1 MGLKKIVRYTCS
13 TKVSSFIPM
22 VLNAVATVLLVVFG
36 LVKCSMDD
44 IEPAEKTLFYCI
56 LLCAI
61 VLVLSFA
68 VYNAYRYKRPVDKHK
83 VIILNKFLCR
93 IYIKSK
99 LLFVLL
105 TFIAHV
111 GLFLLLG
118 LIVDWIDYGT
128 VNFLSSFVEIVLDW
142 IIESCILGLTF
153 TTVSF
158 NDYYSYFKSKQ

>member
-1 MGLKKIVRYTCS
+1 MGLEKIVRYTCS

-36 LVKCSMDD
+36 LVKYSMDD
-44 IEPAEKTLFYCI
+44 IEPAEKTLFFVI
-56 LLCAI
+56 MLCAI
-61 VLVLSFA
+61 VIVLSFT

-111 GLFLLLG
+111 GFFLLLG

>member
-1 MGLKKIVRYTCS
+1 MGLEKIVRYTCS

-36 LVKCSMDD
+36 LVKYSMDD
-44 IEPAEKTLFYCI
+44 IEPAEKTLFFVI
-56 LLCAI
+56 MLCAI
-61 VLVLSFA
+61 VIVLSFT

-128 VNFLSSFVEIVLDW
+128 VNFLSSFVEIVLNW

>member
-142 IIESCILGLTF
+142 IVESCILGLTF
-153 TTVSF
+153 TTVAF
-158 NDYYSYFKSKQ
+158 NDYYSYYKSKQ

>member
-1 MGLKKIVRYTCS
+1 MGLEKIVRYTCS

-118 LIVDWIDYGT
+118 LIVDWIDYG
-128 VNFLSSFVEIVLDW
+128 NNR
-142 IIESCILGLTF
+142 IL
-153 TTVSF
+153 
-158 NDYYSYFKSKQ
+158 YFGIDIYHSVI